1 MLFAVDLHEHLIQKV
16 GITESRMP
24 ASETSGEFRAK
35 FVDPEPNGLVA
46 DGYITLSEKV
56 LDISDAEIEPIVKP
70 NGMLNDR
77 RRESMLFIDVVH
89 RDMLPEGHLICQYP
103 GYGSAKRD
111 MELPAPKVRTQR
123 SKNHLDTTD

>member
-1 MLFAVDLHEHLIQKV
+1 
-16 GITESRMP
+16 MP

-35 FVDPEPNGLVA
+35 FVDPEPNGFVA

-56 LDISDAEIEPIVKP
+56 LDISDAKIEPIVKP

-77 RRESMLFIDVVH
+77 RRESMSFIDVVN

-103 GYGSAKRD
+103 R
-111 MELPAPKVRTQR
+111 R
-123 SKNHLDTTD
+123 